1 MREKVRQL
9 PVAAGG
15 SGREEMLPVLAQEGD
30 LAVVSVDGQPVVTAR
45 ALARALGYADER
57 SVHRIYNRNKESF
70 TERDS
75 FKERGYQIDSPLGN
89 SELKYDT
96 GVVKLTTPSG
106 EQQVRYFTKRGALK
120 ICMKSNQP
128 KAVMVQE
135 MLIDLYEAVESRR
148 LIPVEALQEVQR
160 RLDELALEVRR
171 LAAAQETKIVYLP
184 RPFRPKATDEEAVEF
199 LRQLFEAEPS
209 QKTIEA
215 IRKLKTVAEKR
226 GWRVGS
232 QASLYRLA
240 QKVR

>member
-1 MREKVRQL
+1 MREKVQQL

-15 SGREEMLPVLAQEGD
+15 SGREEMLPVLAQEGE

-45 ALARALGYADER
+45 ALARALGYAHENAVVR
-57 SVHRIYNRNKESF
+57 LFNRNRESF
-70 TERDS
+70 REVRS
-75 FKERGYQIDSPLGN
+75 QIDSGV
-89 SELKYDT
+89 EKCDT
-96 GVVKLTTPSG
+96 GEIEIQTPAG
-106 EQQVRYFTKRGALK
+106 VRKVRYFTKRGALK

-160 RLDELALEVRR
+160 RLDELVLEVRR

-199 LRQLFEAEPS
+199 LRKLFEAEPG

-226 GWRVGS
+226 GWRVGG